1 MKSTGT
7 ISSSKLLSSADKTF
21 CATLEASKYA
31 FSWTDPRC
39 DREKKEEKRREG
51 KRISSKF
58 KGKLRRMICSCRGK
72 IGQILAH

>member
-39 DREKKEEKRREG
+39 DREKKEEKRGEENI
-51 KRISSKF
+51 K
-58 KGKLRRMICSCRGK
+58 
-72 IGQILAH
+72 